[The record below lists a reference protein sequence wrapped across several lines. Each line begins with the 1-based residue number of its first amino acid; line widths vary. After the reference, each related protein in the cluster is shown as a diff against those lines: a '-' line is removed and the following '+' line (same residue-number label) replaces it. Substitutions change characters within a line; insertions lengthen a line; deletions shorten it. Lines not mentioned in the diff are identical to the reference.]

1 MTTSSDLD
9 GLKSLRTTLARMP
22 GGTEAVRLMARLG
35 LWTTTLHDQPGER
48 KAFPQRFSTLGPG
61 ELSDLAARVASD
73 AGRVL
78 ELVGILTG
86 LDAQLRIKSK
96 SARAT
101 ARSRIRRN
109 WPEGTKAPTR
119 GELDDLAEE
128 DTDVRDV
135 DRQQALLAMLLAQ
148 AKAVA
153 EANTLYKESV
163 SREITM
169 RTSMMHSR
177 IN

>member
-1 MTTSSDLD
+1 MTDSSDFD

-22 GGTEAVRLMARLG
+22 GGTDAVRLMARLG
-35 LWTTTLHDQPGER
+35 LWTTTLHDNPGDR
-48 KAFPQRFSTLGPG
+48 KAFPQRFSNLSPG

-73 AGRVL
+73 GGRVL

-86 LDAQLRIKSK
+86 LDTQLRIKSK
-96 SARAT
+96 SARAA

-109 WPEGTKAPTR
+109 WPQGTKAPTR
-119 GELDDLAEE
+119 GELEDLAEE
-128 DTDVRDV
+128 DSNVRDI
-135 DRQQALLAMLLAQ
+135 DTQQALLAVLLAQ

-153 EANTLYKESV
+153 EANALYKESV
-163 SREITM
+163 SREITL